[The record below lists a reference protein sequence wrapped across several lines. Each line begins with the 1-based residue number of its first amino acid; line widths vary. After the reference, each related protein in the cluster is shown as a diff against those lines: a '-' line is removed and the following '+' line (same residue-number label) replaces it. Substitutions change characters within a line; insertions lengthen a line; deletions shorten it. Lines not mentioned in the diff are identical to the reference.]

1 MRNCLIIL
9 LMLAVFSGCAGKTE
23 TTLYDYKTAY
33 IGDNSKVSHIV
44 GAMQYPKGAKCETIK
59 IQSEKEPYGLTVYL
73 SGAGIPDAASY
84 QKNALMCFALI
95 GNLEEI
101 KYQNSE
107 SGAVLAEFSRTKMDQ
122 EQRQNGQKTS
132 EEIGKSKESFE
143 AFQKL

>member
-1 MRNCLIIL
+1 MNMIYIQ
-9 LMLAVFSGCAGKTE
+9 GNGKTE

-44 GAMQYPKGAKCETIK
+44 GAMQYPTGAKCETIK

-107 SGAVLAEFSRTKMDQ
+107 SGAVLAEFYRD
-122 EQRQNGQKTS
+122 ELERNQNIKCS
-132 EEIGKSKESFE
+132 EIGRTKESFE
-143 AFQKL
+143 AFLKQ